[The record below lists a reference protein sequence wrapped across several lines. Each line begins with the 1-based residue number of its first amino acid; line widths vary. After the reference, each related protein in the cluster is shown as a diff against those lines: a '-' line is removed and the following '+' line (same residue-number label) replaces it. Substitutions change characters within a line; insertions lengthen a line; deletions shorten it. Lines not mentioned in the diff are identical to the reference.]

1 MHDFLIKTS
10 DERTL
15 YFFENDGICVKDLSL
30 KSNKYKVIYEDG
42 IKDFSVED
50 LGFGEVGIVCQ
61 NKAGSIVFIKENG
74 TDFIKTTLLNNKS
87 QVYYDK
93 FFKLKL
99 HGNWLGLSYI
109 IEYNGNNILSFQII
123 NNENEPPLAV
133 DCITNKTYFSFVD
146 QNFDRIF
153 FYNRENEFGYKI
165 FKWSRKSFE
174 DYEKLNDGQIIY
186 AINDFSDNYYIVYL
200 NENKYYLKTVKRK
213 DDIFEINDYPL
224 DFIDLFD
231 EISMM
236 IENENLWI
244 VVKRYNFTFG
254 RKTDI
259 NDILFSSQYNFFCE
273 GEIRKIPVSVKD
285 KDKKI
290 EDCFGNLKDLRPEL
304 ILYKSLFD
312 FKNSIKA
319 KEKISDKKETETE
332 RLEIYITK
340 LELRLKELEKSVAYL
355 LKNNEKL

>member
-15 YFFENDGICVKDLSL
+15 YFFEKDGICVKDLSL
-30 KSNKYKVIYEDG
+30 KSNRYKVIYEDG

-50 LGFGEVGIVCQ
+50 MGFGEVGIVCQ
-61 NKAGSIVFIKENG
+61 NKEGSIIFIKEDGDN
-74 TDFIKTTLLNNKS
+74 FVKTTLLNNKS

-133 DCITNKTYFSFVD
+133 DYITGKTYFSFVD
-146 QNFDRIF
+146 LNYDRIF

-165 FKWSRKSFE
+165 FKWSKKSFE
-174 DYEKLNDGQIIY
+174 DYEKLSDGQIIY
-186 AINDFSDNYYIVYL
+186 SINDFKDNYYIVFL
-200 NENKYYLKTVKRK
+200 NKNKFFLKTIKRK
-213 DDIFEINDYPL
+213 NDIFEINDYPL

-231 EISMM
+231 EILMM
-236 IENENLWI
+236 IENNNLWI

-254 RKTDI
+254 RKTDVEE
-259 NDILFSSQYNFFCE
+259 ILFSSQYNFFCD
-273 GEIRKIPVSVKD
+273 GEIRKIPLSVRD
-285 KDKKI
+285 KDKKT
-290 EDCFGNLKDLRPEL
+290 EDCFGSLKELRPEL
-304 ILYKSLFD
+304 ILYKNLYNY
-312 FKNSIKA
+312 KNSVKA
-319 KEKISDKKETETE
+319 KEKVISKEDSQTE
-332 RLEIYITK
+332 RLKIEINK
-340 LELRLKELEKSVAYL
+340 LDLRVKELEKE
-355 LKNNEKL
+355 LKNFQKSN